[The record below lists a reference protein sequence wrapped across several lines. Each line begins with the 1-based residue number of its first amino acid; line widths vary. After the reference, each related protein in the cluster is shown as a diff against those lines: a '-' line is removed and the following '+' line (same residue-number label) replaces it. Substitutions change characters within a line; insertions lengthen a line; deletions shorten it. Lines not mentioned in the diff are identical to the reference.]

1 MWLILA
7 IMGVGGQFAVSICIR
22 CHSDDDDKWL
32 LGSTIYEHRQSEI
45 EVAVG
50 RR

>member
-1 MWLILA
+1 
-7 IMGVGGQFAVSICIR
+7 MGVGGQFAVSICIR
-22 CHSDDDDKWL
+22 CHFDDDDDDDDKWL